1 MLGFRG
7 ASRYLDPG
15 SQDCFEL
22 ECRAIKRV
30 GDGMRLSTV

>member
-15 SQDCFEL
+15 FQDCFEL

-30 GDGMRLSTV
+30 RDDMGLSNV